1 MGKLQDEFGKS
12 ANTMLDNP
20 GTLEAIRQKANSF
33 TVPDDFKGNPSEF
46 KRRSLEGVQRVM
58 GNEYMLAIQNE
69 TTFSLKAALAKLSP
83 NETPSSLHQ
92 RAATMENKVLT
103 AGENVD
109 PSTRLRNATMDQQK
123 FLESGA
129 DALRDEKIKTG
140 TVAPEGITAL
150 AKQAPAKGLTAADVA
165 NYAALT
171 EGVAI
176 PASTLAAVAAVP
188 KDPVSRQDKDPA
200 PAAANPAASPAPPP
214 KAAAASL

>member
-1 MGKLQDEFGKS
+1 
-12 ANTMLDNP
+12 MLDNP
-20 GTLEAIRQKANSF
+20 GTLDAMRQKADSF
-33 TVPDDFKGNPSEF
+33 TVPEDFKGNPSEF
-46 KRRSLEGVQRVM
+46 KRRSLEGLQRVM

-69 TTFSLKAALAKLSP
+69 KSFDLKASLAKLSA
-83 NETPSSLHQ
+83 NETPSSLHH

-123 FLESGA
+123 FLEAGA
-129 DALRDEKIKTG
+129 TALRDEKIKTG
-140 TVAPEGITAL
+140 TVGPEGITAM
-150 AKQAPAKGLTAADVA
+150 AKQTSGKGLNPADVA

-188 KDPVSRQDKDPA
+188 KETVSRQDKDPA
-200 PAAANPAASPAPPP
+200 PAASPATAPAPAQQKP
-214 KAAAASL
+214 VAAAATL